1 MITPRSLSTLRMRPL
16 LRGAALA
23 ALLLLAAACASDRGG
38 VRHGGYA
45 ASHYAPPGP
54 AHDPWGPYIAEAAAM
69 HDVPEIWIREVMR
82 VESAGRYDAISP
94 AGAMGLMQIM
104 PATWEE
110 LRERYQ
116 LGSDPFHPRDNI
128 LAGTAYLRE
137 MYDRFGSP
145 GFLAAYNAGPGTFD
159 RYLARQRGLPDE
171 TRRYVAM
178 IAPRI
183 EGAVPR
189 NRAAPEVYAAAAVPV
204 HIPPGLRGPARG
216 QPTLLAYQPPLP
228 PPAPPRVPAVVR
240 ASAPMIA
247 PVPAP
252 VTAPVRD
259 PVVARAALPPP
270 APPAQTGRF
279 QLVSSAHAAAALG
292 APLPAQLSGGWA
304 IQVGAFQSHGPARNA
319 IEQARRAA
327 PELLGGA
334 QAAITSVPTGNG
346 MLVRARLMGLSAP
359 AAVAACQRVERS
371 GQSCIAVAPD
381 AQS

>member
-1 MITPRSLSTLRMRPL
+1 M
-16 LRGAALA
+16 AALV
-23 ALLLLAAACASDRGG
+23 LLAAACASDRAN
-38 VRHGGYA
+38 VRQGGYT
-45 ASHYAPPGP
+45 ASHYTPPGP
-54 AHDPWGPYIAEAAAM
+54 PHDPWGPYIAEAAVM
-69 HDVPEIWIREVMR
+69 HDVPETWIREVMR
-82 VESAGRYDAISP
+82 VESAGRHDAISS

-110 LRERYQ
+110 LRARYQ
-116 LGSDPFHPRDNI
+116 LGGDPFHPRDNI

-183 EGAVPR
+183 EGVAPR
-189 NRAAPEVYAAAAVPV
+189 NRAAPEVYAAAAVPTN
-204 HIPPGLRGPARG
+204 IPPGLRRPVGG
-216 QPTLLAYQPPLP
+216 QPTQLAYRPPT
-228 PPAPPRVPAVVR
+228 PPRPPAVV
-240 ASAPMIA
+240 AQA
-247 PVPAP
+247 PAP
-252 VTAPVRD
+252 VTAPVRE
-259 PVVARAALPPP
+259 PVIARAALPPP
-270 APPAQTGRF
+270 APPAPAARF
-279 QLVSSAHAAAALG
+279 QLISSAQAAPALG
-292 APLPAQLSGGWA
+292 APVPSQIGGAWA

-319 IEQARRAA
+319 VEQARRAA

-334 QAAITSVPTGNG
+334 QVAIASVVTTNG
-346 MLVRARLMGLSAP
+346 TLVRARLVGLSAT
-359 AAVAACQRVERS
+359 AAVAACQRVERT

>member
-1 MITPRSLSTLRMRPL
+1 MIAPRLPSTLRIRPA
-16 LRGAALA
+16 LRGAGLA
-23 ALLLLAAACASDRGG
+23 ALVLLAAACASDRAG
-38 VRHGGYA
+38 VRHGGYT

-54 AHDPWGPYIAEAAAM
+54 AHDPWGPYIAEAAVM
-69 HDVPEIWIREVMR
+69 HDVPELWIREVMR

-110 LRERYQ
+110 LRARYQ

-128 LAGTAYLRE
+128 LAGAAYLRE

-183 EGAVPR
+183 DGVAPR
-189 NRAAPEVYAAAAVPV
+189 NRAAPTVYAAAAVPAN
-204 HIPPGLRGPARG
+204 IPPGLRRPVRG
-216 QPTLLAYQPPLP
+216 QPTRLAYRPPVP
-228 PPAPPRVPAVVR
+228 PRPPAAV
-240 ASAPMIA
+240 AQA
-247 PVPAP
+247 PAP
-252 VTAPVRD
+252 VTAPVRE
-259 PVVARAALPPP
+259 PVVARAAAPP
-270 APPAQTGRF
+270 APPAPSGRF
-279 QLVSSAHAAAALG
+279 QLISSAHAAPALG
-292 APLPAQLSGGWA
+292 APVPAQLGGAWA

-327 PELLGGA
+327 PDLLGRA
-334 QAAITSVPTGNG
+334 QVAIASVVTSNG
-346 MLVRARLMGLSAP
+346 TLVRARLVGLSAT
-359 AAVAACQRVERS
+359 AAVAACQRVERG

-381 AQS
+381 AQG

>member
-1 MITPRSLSTLRMRPL
+1 MRPV
-16 LRGAALA
+16 LRGAGMA
-23 ALLLLAAACASDRGG
+23 ALVLLAAACASDRAN
-38 VRHGGYA
+38 VRQGGYT
-45 ASHYAPPGP
+45 ASHYTPPGP
-54 AHDPWGPYIAEAAAM
+54 PHDPWGPYIAEAAVM
-69 HDVPEIWIREVMR
+69 HDVPETWIREVMR
-82 VESAGRYDAISP
+82 VESAGRHDAISS

-110 LRERYQ
+110 LRARYQ
-116 LGSDPFHPRDNI
+116 LGGDPFHPRDNI

-183 EGAVPR
+183 EGVAPR
-189 NRAAPEVYAAAAVPV
+189 NRAAPEVYAAAAVPTN
-204 HIPPGLRGPARG
+204 IPPGLRRPVGG
-216 QPTLLAYQPPLP
+216 QPTQLAYRPPT
-228 PPAPPRVPAVVR
+228 PPRPPAVV
-240 ASAPMIA
+240 AQA
-247 PVPAP
+247 PAP
-252 VTAPVRD
+252 VTAPVRE
-259 PVVARAALPPP
+259 PVIARAALPPP
-270 APPAQTGRF
+270 APPAPAARF
-279 QLVSSAHAAAALG
+279 QLISSAQAAPALG
-292 APLPAQLSGGWA
+292 APVPSQIGGAWA

-319 IEQARRAA
+319 VEQARRAA

-334 QAAITSVPTGNG
+334 QVAIASVVTTNG
-346 MLVRARLMGLSAP
+346 TLVRARLVGLSAT
-359 AAVAACQRVERS
+359 AAVAACQRVERT

>member
-1 MITPRSLSTLRMRPL
+1 MITPQLTSTLRMRTV
-16 LRGAALA
+16 LRGAGLVALV
-23 ALLLLAAACASDRGG
+23 LLAAACASDRAT
-38 VRHGGYA
+38 VRQGGYA
-45 ASHYAPPGP
+45 PSQYAPPGP
-54 AHDPWGPYIAEAAAM
+54 PHDPWGPYIAEAAVM

-82 VESAGRYDAISP
+82 VESAGRHDAISS

-110 LRERYQ
+110 LRARYQ

-183 EGAVPR
+183 EGVVPK
-189 NRAAPEVYAAAAVPV
+189 NRAAPEVYAAAAVPTN
-204 HIPPGLRGPARG
+204 IPPGLRRPVRG
-216 QPTLLAYQPPLP
+216 QPTQLAYRPPMP
-228 PPAPPRVPAVVR
+228 PRPPAAV
-240 ASAPMIA
+240 AQA
-247 PVPAP
+247 PAP
-252 VTAPVRD
+252 VTAPVRE

-270 APPAQTGRF
+270 PPTAPAGRF
-279 QLVSSAHAAAALG
+279 QLIASAHAAPAFG
-292 APLPAQLSGGWA
+292 APVPGQLDGGWA
-304 IQVGAFQSHGPARNA
+304 IQVGAFQSHGPARHA
-319 IEQARRAA
+319 VEQARRAA
-327 PELLGGA
+327 PELLGRA
-334 QAAITSVPTGNG
+334 QVAIAPVVTSSGT
-346 MLVRARLMGLSAP
+346 LVRARLVGLSAA

-371 GQSCIAVAPD
+371 GQGCIAVAPD
-381 AQS
+381 AQG

>member
-1 MITPRSLSTLRMRPL
+1 M
-16 LRGAALA
+16 AALV
-23 ALLLLAAACASDRGG
+23 LLAAACASDRAN
-38 VRHGGYA
+38 VRQGGYT
-45 ASHYAPPGP
+45 ASHYTPPGP
-54 AHDPWGPYIAEAAAM
+54 PHDPWGPYIAEAAVM
-69 HDVPEIWIREVMR
+69 HDVPETWIREVMR
-82 VESAGRYDAISP
+82 VESAGRHDAISS

-110 LRERYQ
+110 LRARYQ
-116 LGSDPFHPRDNI
+116 LGGDPFHPRDNI

-183 EGAVPR
+183 EGVAPR
-189 NRAAPEVYAAAAVPV
+189 NRAAPEVYAAAAVPTN
-204 HIPPGLRGPARG
+204 IPPGLRRPVGG
-216 QPTLLAYQPPLP
+216 QPTQLAYRPPT
-228 PPAPPRVPAVVR
+228 PPRPPAVV
-240 ASAPMIA
+240 AQA
-247 PVPAP
+247 PAP
-252 VTAPVRD
+252 VTAPVRE
-259 PVVARAALPPP
+259 PVIARAALPPP
-270 APPAQTGRF
+270 APPAPAARF
-279 QLVSSAHAAAALG
+279 QLISSAQAAPALG
-292 APLPAQLSGGWA
+292 APVPSQIGGAWA

-319 IEQARRAA
+319 VEQARRAA

-334 QAAITSVPTGNG
+334 QVAIASVVTSNG
-346 MLVRARLMGLSAP
+346 TLVRARLVGLSAT
-359 AAVAACQRVERS
+359 AAVAACQRVERT